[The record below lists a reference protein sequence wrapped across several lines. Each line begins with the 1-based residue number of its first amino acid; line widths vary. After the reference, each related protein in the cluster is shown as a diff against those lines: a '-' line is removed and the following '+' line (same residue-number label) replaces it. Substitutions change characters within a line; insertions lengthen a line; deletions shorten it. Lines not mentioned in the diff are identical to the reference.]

1 MTKKIISLL
10 TVVLFIFSCSTVKIS
25 GRKQLALIPNSQL
38 FPASFA
44 QYDQF
49 INENKVSTNAT
60 ETQRIKTIS
69 DNLIGAVNKYYQHKG
84 WTEDLKGYRWEVHL
98 IDDPQLN
105 AFCMPGGKIVY
116 FTGLLSVTTTDA
128 EIAAVM
134 GHEIAHA
141 LANHGSERMTIA
153 YGQNLGAVLT
163 QLATRKASKEDQE
176 KWMAIY
182 GVGSTLGA
190 VLPYSRTH
198 ESESDKIGQIIM
210 AVAGYNPDAAAEVWV
225 KMGKLGGDKVP
236 EFMSTH
242 PSHDTRMENL
252 KKWSPDAKK
261 IAAQFGV
268 KF

>member
-1 MTKKIISLL
+1 MMKKIISFSMIM
-10 TVVLFIFSCSTVKIS
+10 LFLFSCSTVKIS

-49 INENKVSTNAT
+49 IKENKISANVTQ
-60 ETQRIKTIS
+60 TQRIKTIS
-69 DNLIGAVNKYYQHKG
+69 DNLVGAVNKYYAHKG
-84 WTEDLKGYRWEVHL
+84 WTSDLKGYEWEVHL
-98 IDDPQLN
+98 VDDAQLN

-116 FTGLLSVTTTDA
+116 YTGLLSVTTSDA

-163 QLATRKASKEDQE
+163 ALATRNASKEDQA

-210 AVAGYNPDAAAEVWV
+210 AVGGYNPDAAAVVWK
-225 KMGKLGGDKVP
+225 KMGEMSGQQMPAFL
-236 EFMSTH
+236 STH

-252 KKWSPDAKK
+252 KKWSPEAKQ

-268 KF
+268 RF